1 MAKAFYF
8 DMTSCIGCK
17 ACQMAC
23 KDKNDLAVGTLFR
36 HVDGYEVGSY
46 PTPGIYY
53 MSATCNHCG
62 NPACVANCPTGA
74 MYRDEEEG
82 VVLHDDE
89 LCDGCG
95 NCVTACP
102 YAIPQILE
110 DKNIVGKCDSCI
122 GIRKNGGQPQ
132 CVAACPMRALD
143 FGELSDL
150 MADHPDAVLV
160 TELPFMPE
168 SDTVPATLV
177 TPKTIVSKDAEQK
190 RF

>member
-1 MAKAFYF
+1 MAVAFYF

-36 HVDGYEVGSY
+36 NVKGYEVGSY
-46 PTPGIYY
+46 PTPGVFY

-74 MYRDEEEG
+74 MYQNEDG

-89 LCDGCG
+89 MCIGCG
-95 NCVTACP
+95 TCVNSCP
-102 YAIPQILE
+102 YSVPKLLE
-110 DKNIVGKCDSCI
+110 DKGIAGKCDTCI
-122 GIRKNGGQPQ
+122 GIRANGGQPQ

-143 FGELSDL
+143 FGDL
-150 MADHPDAVLV
+150 AEMQKKYPDAVTLDQ
-160 TELPFMPE
+160 LAIMPE
-168 SDTVPATLV
+168 SDTVPSTLV
-177 TPKTIVSKDAEQK
+177 KPKKIVSADAVEK
-190 RF
+190 HF